1 MCENRNCKFDKKIS
15 DINEKNNLK
24 MDVNKFIRDLEI
36 NIKNCSY
43 YYRNYIININD
54 LGLKIYQ

>member
-1 MCENRNCKFDKKIS
+1 
-15 DINEKNNLK
+15 